1 MSRVSTA
8 SARVIGCFAW
18 TNAFVVGLV
27 QFERREPGSDLR
39 FLEDELRGAADDDIV
54 WIVVDDRHDS
64 SKRRRKDIWESF
76 LRALE
81 RRKPSREH
89 LQKCFPCGQPTEKKC
104 QVQSGELM
112 SGDVGRATVAQRTG
126 VAMTR

>member
-76 LRALE
+76 LRALKE
-81 RRKPSREH
+81 ENPRENIYKNVFRVDNPPRKSVKFNR
-89 LQKCFPCGQPTEKKC
+89 
-104 QVQSGELM
+104 VS
-112 SGDVGRATVAQRTG
+112 
-126 VAMTR
+126 